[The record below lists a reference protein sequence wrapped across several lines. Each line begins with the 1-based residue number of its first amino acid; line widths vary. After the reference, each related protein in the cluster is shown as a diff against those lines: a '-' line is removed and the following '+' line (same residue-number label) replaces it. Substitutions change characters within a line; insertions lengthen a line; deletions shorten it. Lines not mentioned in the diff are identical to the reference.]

1 MSEAKLKE
9 EIDGSIYMALKGDL
23 TVTFTTPTIT
33 GINMATQ
40 EAAPHSLNLIEKLK
54 PMKMQSLLIKLVSWK
69 EADFIYQQ
77 PSFFLSF
84 FLSLISCHLQLWSAL
99 F

>member
-9 EIDGSIYMALKGDL
+9 EIDSSIYMALKGDL
-23 TVTFTTPTIT
+23 TVTFTTPPIT

-40 EAAPHSLNLIEKLK
+40 EAAPNNLNLIEKLK

-69 EADFIYQQ
+69 ETDFIYQQ
-77 PSFFLSF
+77 PPFI
-84 FLSLISCHLQLWSAL
+84 LSLILCH
-99 F
+99 